1 MGTGIPMYTRYTM
14 DNHNKMYTIYEQ
26 TIRTNELTAF
36 DGCDQYRDVVGV
48 VMKWEVY
55 PYRVEIK
62 MNENN

>member
-1 MGTGIPMYTRYTM
+1 MYTRYTM

-48 VMKWEVY
+48 VMK
-55 PYRVEIK
+55 
-62 MNENN
+62 